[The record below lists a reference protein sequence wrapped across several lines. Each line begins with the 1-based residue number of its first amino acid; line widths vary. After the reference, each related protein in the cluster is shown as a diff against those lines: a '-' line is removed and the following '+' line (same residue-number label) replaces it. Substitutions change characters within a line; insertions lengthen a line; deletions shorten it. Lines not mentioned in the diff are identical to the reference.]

1 VTTRVGALGVVEKG
15 AGVTSIN
22 LTLPG
27 GAASGD
33 VAVAGG
39 GNNTATLNGGQ
50 TGWTTILSKGS
61 TADTLAPSAWLGIRT
76 IDATDVSN
84 GFVTLDNVQSAVGNY
99 GGVLLTGVTTTQDF
113 TAAYLDKTA
122 TSANFVFVTQTT
134 TQANVTIV
142 YLVSQATV
150 ATATMTPPT
159 TPSNTWTE
167 DADRT
172 AGRNMSMGDLIWG
185 SSGATGTMTVVS
197 GATTRGVGLMLGLRT
212 AAVTIPKP
220 PILGRQAVRRAS
232 VY

>member
-1 VTTRVGALGVVEKG
+1 VTTRVGALGVVEKA

-27 GAASGD
+27 TAAAGD

-39 GNNTATLNGGQ
+39 ACNSNTIMGAQ
-50 TGWTTILSKGS
+50 TGWTTVLSKAS
-61 TADTLAPSAWLGIRT
+61 TADTLAPNGWIGFRT
-76 IDATDVSN
+76 INATDVSN
-84 GFVTLDNVQSAVGNY
+84 GFVTLDNVTSAVGNF
-99 GGVLLTGVTTTQDF
+99 GGVLLRGVTTTQDF

-134 TQANVTIV
+134 SQTGVTIV

-150 ATATMTPPT
+150 ASATMTPPT

-172 AGRNMSMGDLIWG
+172 AGRNMSMGDLIWTG
-185 SSGATGTMTVVS
+185 SGVTGTMTVVS
-197 GATTRGVGLMLGLRT
+197 GATTRGIGLMLALRS
-212 AAVTIPKP
+212 AAAPAALPALVMAPRI
-220 PILGRQAVRRAS
+220 GV
-232 VY
+232 